1 MRAMQ
6 ELAKS
11 LEALGLSTLDG
22 LTKKE
27 LRKVKEAIIGF
38 SDSVREPVKNVLADF
53 AREGGGGYPPFPL
66 RVFGH
71 NDFPLRGGG
80 TPQFR

>member
-1 MRAMQ
+1 MIYFVKYKHINSREVFDLEKSAVRAMQ

-38 SDSVREPVKNVLADF
+38 SDSVRKPVKNLLGDF
-53 AREGGGGYPPFPL
+53 AR
-66 RVFGH
+66 
-71 NDFPLRGGG
+71 
-80 TPQFR
+80 

>member
-1 MRAMQ
+1 MTKDKHTSSREVLNLEKSAVRAMQ

-27 LRKVKEAIIGF
+27 LRKVKEA
-38 SDSVREPVKNVLADF
+38 V
-53 AREGGGGYPPFPL
+53 
-66 RVFGH
+66 
-71 NDFPLRGGG
+71 
-80 TPQFR
+80 Q

>member
-1 MRAMQ
+1 MTNDKQVSSRDVFNLKKSAVSAMQ

-27 LRKVKEAIIGF
+27 LSKVKEAIIGF
-38 SDSVREPVKNVLADF
+38 SNSVSYR
-53 AREGGGGYPPFPL
+53 
-66 RVFGH
+66 
-71 NDFPLRGGG
+71 
-80 TPQFR
+80 Q

>member
-1 MRAMQ
+1 MQ

-27 LRKVKEAIIGF
+27 LRKVKEAIMEF
-38 SDSVREPVKNVLADF
+38 SDSVSYKQSTLTIDIKGFQKEVACTIAGKAPSPVE
-53 AREGGGGYPPFPL
+53 RPF
-66 RVFGH
+66 
-71 NDFPLRGGG
+71 
-80 TPQFR
+80 QI

>member
-1 MRAMQ
+1 MQ

-38 SDSVREPVKNVLADF
+38 SDSVSYR
-53 AREGGGGYPPFPL
+53 
-66 RVFGH
+66 
-71 NDFPLRGGG
+71 
-80 TPQFR
+80 Q

>member
-27 LRKVKEAIIGF
+27 LRKVKEAMIGF
-38 SDSVREPVKNVLADF
+38 SDSVSYR
-53 AREGGGGYPPFPL
+53 
-66 RVFGH
+66 
-71 NDFPLRGGG
+71 
-80 TPQFR
+80 Q

>member
-1 MRAMQ
+1 MTKDKHFSSRKVLNLEKSAVSAMQ

-27 LRKVKEAIIGF
+27 LRKVKEAMIC
-38 SDSVREPVKNVLADF
+38 RN
-53 AREGGGGYPPFPL
+53 L
-66 RVFGH
+66 RFCK
-71 NDFPLRGGG
+71 L
-80 TPQFR
+80 

>member
-1 MRAMQ
+1 MTKDKHISSREVFNLEKSAVRAMQ

-53 AREGGGGYPPFPL
+53 AREGGGGTPPF
-66 RVFGH
+66 R
-71 NDFPLRGGG
+71 
-80 TPQFR
+80 

>member
-1 MRAMQ
+1 MTKDKHVSSRKVLNLEKSAVSAMQ

-38 SDSVREPVKNVLADF
+38 SNSVSYR
-53 AREGGGGYPPFPL
+53 
-66 RVFGH
+66 
-71 NDFPLRGGG
+71 
-80 TPQFR
+80 Q

>member
-1 MRAMQ
+1 MTNDKQVSSRDVFNLKKSAVSAMQ

-27 LRKVKEAIIGF
+27 LRKVKEA
-38 SDSVREPVKNVLADF
+38 V
-53 AREGGGGYPPFPL
+53 
-66 RVFGH
+66 
-71 NDFPLRGGG
+71 
-80 TPQFR
+80 Q

>member
-1 MRAMQ
+1 MNDMSIKQRDLWLQVMQ

-27 LRKVKEAIIGF
+27 LRKVLLQYFYDISMMYYLVGAT
-38 SDSVREPVKNVLADF
+38 
-53 AREGGGGYPPFPL
+53 
-66 RVFGH
+66 H
-71 NDFPLRGGG
+71 
-80 TPQFR
+80 

>member
-1 MRAMQ
+1 MTYFEKKDKHIISREVLDLEKSAVRAMQ

-38 SDSVREPVKNVLADF
+38 SDSLS
-53 AREGGGGYPPFPL
+53 
-66 RVFGH
+66 
-71 NDFPLRGGG
+71 
-80 TPQFR
+80 